1 MYREEIQVK
10 EFKYT
15 ITDDAGIHARPAGLL
30 AKEAEKYGADVKI
43 RTSSKEAD
51 AKRLFAIMSLGV
63 KKGDEITISAN
74 GEDEDKAIA
83 AVAEFLKKT
92 L

>member
-1 MYREEIQVK
+1 MKEI
-10 EFKYT
+10 KYK

-30 AKEAEKYGADVKI
+30 VKEAEKFNSDIEIMSGGK
-43 RTSSKEAD
+43 SAD
-51 AKRLFAIMSLGV
+51 AKRLFSVMSLGV

-74 GEDEDKAIA
+74 GDDEENAIDA
-83 AVAEFLKKT
+83 IKNFLKKT